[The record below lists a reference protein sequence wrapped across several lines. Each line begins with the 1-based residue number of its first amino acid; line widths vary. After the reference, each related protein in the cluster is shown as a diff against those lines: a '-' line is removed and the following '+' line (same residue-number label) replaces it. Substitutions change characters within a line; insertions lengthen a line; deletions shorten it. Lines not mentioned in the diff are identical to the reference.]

1 MDTGSAEAWRLK
13 LLTPS
18 SWWGARWREALPAG
32 NGRLGAAVYG
42 GVHHETIML
51 THGDLWW
58 QSRTPEL
65 PDVSERLA
73 DMRRLMLAGR
83 EAEAEP
89 MLIRE
94 LQNLGYDP
102 VMAVPLPL
110 GDLTIRCEV
119 GEGFKHYS
127 RELDMQTGEI
137 IVRWQDRGAAFE
149 RALFV
154 SRPDDMVVMELRAEE
169 PSAVRAG
176 LSLGLHDPADVKRPP
191 GRPEAPLP
199 TDAESGADGAYVWYA
214 ARSDD
219 GSEFGA
225 VARIV
230 PADGSLAADGAE
242 TVVEG
247 AGKVLVFLRMFVS
260 GSREAEWARLKAEL
274 AAEQRGYRELLAAHV
289 REHRG
294 LFDRVSLDLS
304 AGGRERSNEELLLE
318 AYQGEAPLALVEKM
332 WAYGRYLLIS
342 SSREGGNP
350 CHLYGLWC
358 GEYRGFWAFNMA
370 NENLQMMYWQA
381 LSGRM
386 PELLLTV
393 FDYMER
399 LLDDFRSNARHL
411 FGCRGIFI
419 PAPTAPDSGLV
430 KTLAPHIVHWT
441 GAAGWVAQHYYDYYL
456 YTGDREF
463 LRNRALP
470 FLREVALFYEDF
482 FVVGEDGRLLSCPSN
497 SPENRPG
504 NGAGGPK
511 GTTINATM
519 DFAIAKE
526 VLSRLVAGAE
536 EEGMYPGEIPVWKE
550 LLRRIPDYQVNE
562 DGAVREWMHPSYDD
576 EYHHRHQSHLYPV
589 FPGKE
594 MTKEKDPVLFEAFWT
609 AVRKRLVVGI
619 KEQTGWSLA
628 HMANLYARLGEGDL
642 ALECLD
648 LLSRSSVINNFY
660 TLHNDWRQMGIGLA
674 MDWAPV
680 QLDANMGWTA
690 AVQEMLLYSEPG
702 LLKILPALP
711 SKWRRGRV
719 QGLSACGGIE
729 VDIGWDGEQG
739 RLEVKLASSTADQ
752 RVLVKLPEG
761 AETVEG
767 HCTLRSTAGQR
778 APLAAKQGLEIPLRL
793 HAGEAT
799 VLTAA
804 FRPSA
809 NRG

>member
-1 MDTGSAEAWRLK
+1 MDRGSAEAWRLK

-18 SWWGARWREALPAG
+18 SWWGAKWREALPAG

-42 GVHHETIML
+42 GVHQETIML

-65 PDVSERLA
+65 PDVSGRLA
-73 DMRRLMLAGR
+73 EMRRLMLAGR

-89 MLIRE
+89 MLIEE
-94 LQNLGYDP
+94 LQDLGYDP

-110 GDLTIRCEV
+110 GDLTVRYEV

-137 IVRWQDRGAAFE
+137 TVRWQDRGAAFE

-154 SRPDDMVVMELRAEE
+154 SRSDDMVVMELRAEE
-169 PSAVRAG
+169 PSAVKVG

-199 TDAESGADGAYVWYA
+199 ADAESGADGAYVWYA

-219 GSEFGA
+219 GSDFGA

-230 PADGSLAADGAE
+230 PAAGGLAAGRAE
-242 TVVEG
+242 AVVDG
-247 AGKVLVFLRMFVS
+247 AGKVLVLLRMFVS

-289 REHRG
+289 REHRE
-294 LFDRVSLDLS
+294 LFGRMTLDLHA
-304 AGGRERSNEELLLE
+304 AGRDRSNEELLLE
-318 AYQGEAPLALVEKM
+318 AYQGEAPLALLEKM

-342 SSREGGNP
+342 SSREGGSP

-386 PELLLTV
+386 PELLLPV

-399 LLDDFRSNARHL
+399 LLDDFRLNAQRL

-419 PAPTAPDSGLV
+419 PAPTAPDSGLI

-497 SPENRPG
+497 SPENKPG

-511 GTTINATM
+511 GTTVNATM

-526 VLSRLVAGAE
+526 VLGRLVAGAE
-536 EEGMYPGEIPVWKE
+536 SEGLYPGEIAAWKE

-562 DGAVREWMHPSYDD
+562 DGAIREWMHPAYDD

-594 MTKEKDPVLFEAFWT
+594 VTKENAPALFEAFWT

-642 ALECLD
+642 ALECLN
-648 LLSRSSVINNFY
+648 LLSRSSVINNFF
-660 TLHNDWRQMGIGLA
+660 TLHNDWRHMGIGLS

-702 LLKILPALP
+702 RLKVLPALP
-711 SKWRRGRV
+711 SKWRKGRV
-719 QGLSACGGIE
+719 QGLLACGGIE
-729 VDIGWDGEQG
+729 VDIDWD
-739 RLEVKLASSTADQ
+739 LERKMLVVKLLSAKDDQ
-752 RVLVKLPEG
+752 HVTIDLPEG
-761 AETVEG
+761 SEAAEDDTIRQESVKMEAPSG
-767 HCTLRSTAGQR
+767 PKQKPEVRSLLKAGK
-778 APLAAKQGLEIPLRL
+778 AVI
-793 HAGEAT
+793 
-799 VLTAA
+799 LTAA
-804 FRPSA
+804 FRTPV
-809 NRG
+809 G

>member
-1 MDTGSAEAWRLK
+1 MDTGSAEAWKLK

-18 SWWGARWREALPAG
+18 SWWGAKWREALPAG

-42 GVHHETIML
+42 GVHQETVML

-65 PDVSERLA
+65 PDVSGKLK

-94 LQNLGYDP
+94 LQDRGYDP

-110 GDLTIRCEV
+110 GDLTIRYEV
-119 GEGFKHYS
+119 GEGFKHFS

-137 IVRWQDRGAAFE
+137 TVRWQDRGAAFE

-154 SRPDDMVVMELRAEE
+154 SRPDDMVVMELRAED
-169 PSAVRAG
+169 PSDVKIG
-176 LSLGLHDPADVKRPP
+176 LLLGLHDPSDVKRPP

-199 TDAESGADGAYVWYA
+199 TDAESGADGSYAWYA

-219 GSEFGA
+219 GSDFGV
-225 VARIV
+225 VARVI
-230 PADGSLAADGAE
+230 PAEGALSSDGKE
-242 TVVEG
+242 TVIEG
-247 AGKVLVFLRMFVS
+247 ARKVLVLLRMFVS
-260 GSREAEWARLKAEL
+260 GSREKEWARLKNEL
-274 AAEQRGYRELLAAHV
+274 AAEQRGYGELLAAHV
-289 REHRG
+289 REHRE
-294 LFDRVSLDLS
+294 LFGRMTLDLH
-304 AGGRERSNEELLLE
+304 AAGRERSNEELLLE
-318 AYQGEAPLALVEKM
+318 AYQGEAPPALMEKM

-342 SSREGGNP
+342 SSREGGSP

-386 PELLLTV
+386 PEMLLPV

-399 LLDDFRSNARHL
+399 LMGDFRLNAQHL

-419 PAPTAPDSGLV
+419 PAPTAPDSGLI
-430 KTLAPHIVHWT
+430 KTLSPHIVHWT

-456 YTGDREF
+456 YTRDREF

-497 SPENRPG
+497 SPENKPG

-511 GTTINATM
+511 GTTVNATM

-562 DGAVREWMHPSYDD
+562 DGAIREWMHPAYDD

-594 MTKEKDPVLFEAFWT
+594 MTKERSPALFEAFWT

-648 LLSRSSVINNFY
+648 LLSRSSVINNFF
-660 TLHNDWRQMGIGLA
+660 TLHNDWRQMGIGLS

-702 LLKILPALP
+702 RLKVLPALP
-711 SKWRRGRV
+711 SRWKKGRV
-719 QGLSACGGIE
+719 QGMMACGSIE
-729 VDIGWDGEQG
+729 VDIDWDLEQKALKIKLLSAEADQHVMVGLPKACGAVEGGFAMRNHAGQDAALATEQG
-739 RLEVKLASSTADQ
+739 QEVRLWLA
-752 RVLVKLPEG
+752 
-761 AETVEG
+761 
-767 HCTLRSTAGQR
+767 
-778 APLAAKQGLEIPLRL
+778 
-793 HAGEAT
+793 AGEAV

-804 FRPSA
+804 FKRSA
-809 NRG
+809 D